1 MESIASF
8 LKFVF
13 RYRKGIVDKIM
24 FYVSMICALTVI
36 VHVGYI
42 TNPDVAIYTKKSIFC
57 MFYGLFLL
65 ELIRTGSSIYA
76 SRRIN
81 VSQYSGVVVV
91 ACLTFI
97 MLARL
102 SGWSFLAYFAREEWM
117 YFGIGVI
124 FLSEL
129 SKSSLFFD
137 NFYFNPTIL
146 FVISFI
152 GLILIGTLLL
162 MLPRTTL
169 HAPLSFMDALFMAT
183 SAVCITGLT
192 VSDISTNFSLFGQS
206 VIMVLIQVGG
216 LGIMTFTGFFGYFF
230 SGGFSF
236 KNQLMFGEILGEN
249 KLNSVIS
256 TLLTI
261 ISITL
266 LFEFIGA
273 AFIFFSL
280 DSAHFDNVGQQV
292 FFSVFHSI
300 SSFCNSGFTILQD
313 GIGNINYRF
322 NYGFQIVLALIFVL
336 GGMGFGTVYNF
347 YTYVKSQLKALFSAI
362 VEKRPFKHKAQQF
375 SFNTKFIVLC
385 NMIVL
390 FLATVSYYL
399 MEQKFTLSEDKSAV
413 GEWVTSFFMA
423 NASRS
428 AGFNSVNISFVNIPT
443 LIMITTLMW
452 IGVAPGSTGGG
463 VKVTTIALAFM
474 NIIALARGKDS
485 IEIFRRKIASESINK
500 AFAIIILSV
509 LTITFSFILLN
520 VTDPDKE
527 MIPLLFESVSAYTT
541 CGLSMGVTQSLSA
554 AGKFIIIVTMFVGR
568 VGMLTLLV
576 AFIKNTKNKSY
587 IYPTEKLMF

>member
-192 VSDISTNFSLFGQS
+192 VTDISTNFSLFGQS

-261 ISITL
+261 ISITYF
-266 LFEFIGA
+266 LFI
-273 AFIFFSL
+273 
-280 DSAHFDNVGQQV
+280 
-292 FFSVFHSI
+292 
-300 SSFCNSGFTILQD
+300 
-313 GIGNINYRF
+313 
-322 NYGFQIVLALIFVL
+322 
-336 GGMGFGTVYNF
+336 GFGTF
-347 YTYVKSQLKALFSAI
+347 
-362 VEKRPFKHKAQQF
+362 
-375 SFNTKFIVLC
+375 
-385 NMIVL
+385 
-390 FLATVSYYL
+390 
-399 MEQKFTLSEDKSAV
+399 
-413 GEWVTSFFMA
+413 
-423 NASRS
+423 
-428 AGFNSVNISFVNIPT
+428 
-443 LIMITTLMW
+443 
-452 IGVAPGSTGGG
+452 
-463 VKVTTIALAFM
+463 
-474 NIIALARGKDS
+474 
-485 IEIFRRKIASESINK
+485 
-500 AFAIIILSV
+500 
-509 LTITFSFILLN
+509 
-520 VTDPDKE
+520 
-527 MIPLLFESVSAYTT
+527 
-541 CGLSMGVTQSLSA
+541 
-554 AGKFIIIVTMFVGR
+554 
-568 VGMLTLLV
+568 
-576 AFIKNTKNKSY
+576 
-587 IYPTEKLMF
+587 